1 MPLVLADLVASK
13 LVLDVNNQNK
23 VFKFRHKDRC
33 MQSLFWTL
41 HKTLD
46 TGKRA
51 VLVMDKTEDLE
62 KLNYLL
68 SKHGLQQLS
77 LIIQDEQ
84 NFDASFWM
92 SRFRDDWMQKNK
104 IAERNTEQDT
114 LGLQLE
120 DLQGQQNED
129 YNKLHQRKLFPKSVV
144 EINDMIS
151 IGKSKRIDTSAKLLS
166 PIFNY
171 LDYQAKKA
179 TYEEAENLYDPK
191 FRYCA
196 QTNPFNKETIRQV
209 SQSALSSMLAEMKA
223 KGQSILDKLKTFE
236 KLIADDQSKKYKTDL
251 TKLKED
257 IYHVNKML
265 IKASPL
271 TETEVAKQL
280 FFQKQLFES
289 LDIPIDPPNDADG
302 LDEGFERIQQAAEVK
317 LNSSFVK
324 IQSELEDYLQKLT
337 PANTAHP
344 NLKPLIME
352 VNAFGKEI
360 EELDLFKNFEIQKSV
375 SFAYQKKNL
384 ENIIAQLEY
393 GRYFIYEHTTYLD
406 WLAFE
411 ERLTSE
417 DKLIIDYLS
426 KQDGFW
432 GQEFELLFLEYF
444 ISYTKSSVSS
454 VERTSQQFSEKLS
467 DFIKG
472 YNALVI
478 SNQAVAQGYIKN
490 LSANSWESF
499 LGNSAQELSEAYPL
513 LIVSS
518 EFYRLHS
525 AKMTP
530 AVDCFFFFNE
540 IPRTIQNEE
549 WLSNIFVGHD
559 AYFQDLADKAAE
571 VLPDQVVIEANHSTI
586 NRSFDYLSLS
596 DKNRGASY
604 LGQLMSTIQRKARI
618 YQTKHL
624 SIISYWSKA
633 KNANLISELEE
644 LGIKEIMSDSENFNL
659 IPGLLADTEK
669 LRYIL
674 IEDGYFDNAGQIN
687 FAEQQLL
694 KEDLLTAGV
703 KLRSLDNFELISNN
717 QRGLTKIINELTQAK
732 PVEDFVEYS

>member
-1 MPLVLADLVASK
+1 MPLALADLVADK

-23 VFKFRHKDRC
+23 IFKFRHKERC

-41 HKTLD
+41 HKVLD
-46 TGKRA
+46 SGKRS

-68 SKHGLQQLS
+68 SKHGLQHLS

-104 IAERNTEQDT
+104 QAERSAEHET

-120 DLQGQQNED
+120 DLLGQQNED
-129 YNKLHQRKLFPKSVV
+129 YSKLHQRKLFPKSVV

-151 IGKSKRIDTSAKLLS
+151 IGKTKRIDTSGKLLS

-171 LDYQAKKA
+171 IDYQAKKA

-223 KGQSILDKLKTFE
+223 KGQAILERMKSFE
-236 KLIADDQSKKYKTDL
+236 KEIADDLSEKYKADL
-251 TKLKED
+251 TKLKKD

-289 LDIPIDPPNDADG
+289 LDIPIDPPSDAEG
-302 LDEGFERIQQAAEVK
+302 LDEGFERIQQASEVK
-317 LNSSFVK
+317 LNSSFSK
-324 IQSELEDYLQKLT
+324 IQSELEDYLEKLT

-344 NLKPLIME
+344 NLKPLIIE
-352 VNAFGKEI
+352 VNDFGKEI
-360 EELDLFKNFEIQKSV
+360 EALDLFKNFEIQKSV

-406 WLAFE
+406 WLSFE
-411 ERLTSE
+411 QRLTSE

-444 ISYTKSSVSS
+444 ICYTKSSVSS
-454 VERTSQQFSEKLS
+454 VESSCQQFSEKLT
-467 DFIKG
+467 DFIKK
-472 YNALVI
+472 YNTSLVHRQ
-478 SNQAVAQGYIKN
+478 NRAEGYIKN

-499 LGNSAQELSEAYPL
+499 LGNSAHELCEAYPL

-525 AKMTP
+525 AKLTP
-530 AVDCFFFFNE
+530 AVDYFFFLNE
-540 IPRTIQNEE
+540 VPRTIQNEE
-549 WLSNIFVGHD
+549 WLGNIFIGHD
-559 AYFQDLADKAAE
+559 AYFYDLTDRATD
-571 VLPDQVVIEANHSTI
+571 VLSDQELIENNFCTI
-586 NRSFDYLSLS
+586 NRNFDYLSLS
-596 DKNRGASY
+596 ERNRGASY
-604 LGQLMSTIQRKARI
+604 LGQLLSNVGRKARI

-624 SIISYWSKA
+624 SIISYWSKS
-633 KNANLISELEE
+633 KNANLLSELDE
-644 LGIKEIMSDSENFNL
+644 LGIKEIVSDNEKFSL
-659 IPGLLADTEK
+659 IPGLLADTDK
-669 LRYIL
+669 LSYIL
-674 IEDGYFDNAGQIN
+674 IEDGYFDQAGRMN

-694 KEDLLTAGV
+694 KEDLLTAGI

-717 QRGLTKIINELTQAK
+717 HRGLTQIINELKQAK
-732 PVEDFVEYS
+732 PAEEIAYS